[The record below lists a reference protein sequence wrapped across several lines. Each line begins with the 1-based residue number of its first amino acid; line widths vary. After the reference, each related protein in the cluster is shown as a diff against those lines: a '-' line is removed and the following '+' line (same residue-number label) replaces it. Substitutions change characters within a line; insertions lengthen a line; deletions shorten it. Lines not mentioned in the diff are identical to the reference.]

1 MASVVS
7 VVCVV
12 NGVSV
17 ARVLYVIDKE
27 EQNMVNGLGLMT
39 NGVRRVE
46 RRKEGGERRKEEE
59 ERKR

>member
-27 EQNMVNGLGLMT
+27 ERNMVNGLGLMT

-46 RRKEGGERRKEEE
+46 RRKEEE